1 MIGHCFRLTLA
12 AANVRPP
19 AVAHNRVRM
28 LLLLGPP
35 SFGLILGGMLV
46 GVVHKVAREPQDP
59 ASDLIVLLSIAALA
73 ATPLAF
79 FLMGAARVRR
89 GLHTRFPRLWRS
101 VPWTAAGGF
110 VAGLLA
116 VGVHAL
122 LK

>member
-1 MIGHCFRLTLA
+1 
-12 AANVRPP
+12 
-19 AVAHNRVRM
+19 M

-35 SFGLILGGMLV
+35 AFGLILGGMLV
-46 GVVHKVAREPQDP
+46 GVVHKIAREPQDP

-73 ATPLAF
+73 AAPLAF

-89 GLHTRFPRLWRS
+89 GLQTRFPRLWRS
-101 VPWTAAGGF
+101 APWTAAGGF